1 MTGHEECVEA
11 LLQHSAS
18 FMVRDCRGRSPVHL
32 AAACGHVGVLGGLLH
47 AAQSL
52 DSIPIITDNQGYTPL
67 HWACY
72 NGDYRNTHS
81 FPFFFFFF
89 SPHSLMIRLYSTV
102 IFYQCK
108 WLMSVLSA
116 YLFLILSRSWHVCWS
131 AAGTR
136 AVPQGRGQLL
146 QPTSLCR
153 VSLTVLGVDWGGGM
167 KN

>member
-1 MTGHEECVEA
+1 MRVCWWDLQAVTGHEECVEA

-52 DSIPIITDNQGYTPL
+52 DSVPVITDHQGYTPL

-81 FPFFFFFF
+81 F
-89 SPHSLMIRLYSTV
+89 
-102 IFYQCK
+102 
-108 WLMSVLSA
+108 
-116 YLFLILSRSWHVCWS
+116 
-131 AAGTR
+131 
-136 AVPQGRGQLL
+136 
-146 QPTSLCR
+146 
-153 VSLTVLGVDWGGGM
+153 LTHTDDKVTFCSSI
-167 KN
+167 